1 MEKRII
7 RMSGLVKEILNRQIG
22 GYVHSIYRKTINL
35 CFADNLVAIQSN
47 GTHLSPLSIIIDA
60 DELDMSSACVL
71 KGDKVE
77 VTANGMIISGM
88 NIKEENTEV
97 VPLKLDKEKIEQS
110 NGFFLKE
117 DKRLYDGIIQLMEE
131 KKVLD
136 LFFDNGQSVGRT
148 PISLYAEKYIQNSIQ
163 SLVRKD
169 YNQTA
174 QELIGIIGL
183 GNGLTP
189 SGDDFLCGLLAGLT
203 YNSKKKE
210 VMTLLSALKV
220 QIAENRNRTNDIS
233 GAFLK
238 CAIDGYY
245 SEAVLKIPTQTN
257 SAGISKL
264 FSEIGHS
271 SGADTLCG
279 IYFSVQLI
287 SYL

>member
-7 RMSGLVKEILNRQIG
+7 RMSGLVKEILNRQNS
-22 GYVHSIYRKTINL
+22 GYVHSVYKRTINL
-35 CFADNLVAIQSN
+35 CFAENLVAIQAN

-77 VTANGMIISGM
+77 VTAKGMIIAGM
-88 NIKEENTEV
+88 NLKEENTEV
-97 VPLKLDKEKIEQS
+97 VPLKLDREKIEQS
-110 NGFFLKE
+110 NGFYLKE
-117 DKRLYDGIIQLMEE
+117 NKRLYDGIIQLMDE

-136 LFFDNGQSVGRT
+136 LFFENGRAVIRT

-163 SLVRKD
+163 SLTRND
-169 YNQTA
+169 YNQA
-174 QELIGIIGL
+174 ARELIRIIGL

-210 VMTLLSALKV
+210 VMNLLTALKV

-245 SEAVLKIPTQTN
+245 SEAVLKIPMQTN
-257 SAGISKL
+257 STGIKKL

-279 IYFSVQLI
+279 IYFSFQLL